1 MQRYRYDNGHYYSRT
16 RYSVG
21 RFVWPRGY
29 VSSSWLIGEW
39 LPQAF
44 YDDDRYLVPQ
54 YWAYE
59 LYSPPY
65 GYRWVR
71 VGSDALLIDRYSGQ
85 VLDIVYSVFW

>member
-1 MQRYRYDNGHYYSRT
+1 
-16 RYSVG
+16 
-21 RFVWPRGY
+21 VWPRGY